1 MGRTVRFS
9 HLESELQRLS
19 YPISRNAAATEFD
32 DVTVLF
38 TKGEKNLGQL
48 VSQTEQEEY
57 ESVEDLDAEINN
69 VLPREAVGEPYQSEG
84 EG

>member
-1 MGRTVRFS
+1 MARTVNFS

-19 YPISRNAAATEFD
+19 YPVSRTAAAEELD
-32 DVTVLF
+32 DVTVQF
-38 TKGEKNLGQL
+38 AEGEKNLGKL
-48 VSQTEQEEY
+48 VSQTEQEGY
-57 ESVEDLDAEINN
+57 ESAEDLEVEINN